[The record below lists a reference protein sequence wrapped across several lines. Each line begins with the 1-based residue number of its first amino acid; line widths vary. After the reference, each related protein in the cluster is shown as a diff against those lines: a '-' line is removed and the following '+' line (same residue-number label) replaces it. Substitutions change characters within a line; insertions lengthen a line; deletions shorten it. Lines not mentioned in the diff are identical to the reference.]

1 MIYVVGS
8 GPAGVACAVAL
19 IRRGCKVTMLDAGI
33 ELEPAAQTLISKMA
47 SCQPVEWRPEE
58 IMALKGN
65 VRARLSG
72 IPLKN
77 SYGSDFPY
85 REAGLSI
92 FGGDS
97 EIGFKPS
104 FARGGLSNVWGAA
117 VLPYRAKDMSDWPIT
132 LEELAPFY
140 SSVLS
145 FMHLS
150 AREDELQNFFPLYC
164 EDFSSIEQSRQA
176 ERFLSDLSANK
187 SELNSSGIFFGTS
200 RLAVLDRNSA
210 GDSCKT
216 CGMCLYGCPYG
227 LIYNSSQTVA
237 ELMMN
242 SNFTYIKDVIVTEF
256 AETADHVQ
264 IIGHSRID
272 HARVTYNAS
281 KLCLGAGVLATTK
294 IFLDSV
300 KAYNHKVTLKDSQYF
315 LLPLLRFSPVP
326 GATKEQ
332 LHTLSQ
338 IFLEIFDDE
347 ISDRTLHLQV
357 YSYNDYFQD
366 AVQAQ
371 LGLFAPLFGIPLR
384 RGLER
389 LLLIQGYLHSD
400 ISSSISLEIKP
411 PSGNSLSQ
419 LIFEEIRNPKAET
432 AIKRVMDKLNHV
444 SHFLKAKPVAPLLK
458 IEKPGRGYHTGGTLP
473 MAKNPKEF
481 QTDTLGRP
489 FGLKRVH
496 LVDATTFPSIP
507 ATTITLSIMAN
518 AFRIGDLVGRE
529 SAEFENH

>member
-33 ELEPAAQTLISKMA
+33 ELEPAAQTVISEMA
-47 SCQPVEWRPEE
+47 GCEPLEWRPEQ
-58 IMALKGN
+58 ITALKGD

-92 FGGDS
+92 FGEDAK
-97 EIGFKPS
+97 IGFKPS
-104 FARGGLSNVWGAA
+104 FAKGGLSNVWGAA
-117 VLPYRAKDMSDWPIT
+117 VLPYRAKDISDWPIT
-132 LEELAPFY
+132 LEELAPCY
-140 SSVLS
+140 SAVLS

-150 AREDELQNFFPLYC
+150 AREDDLRTEFPLYC
-164 EDFSSIEQSRQA
+164 DDFSPIKQSRQA
-176 ERFLSDLSANK
+176 ERFLADLSANRTAL
-187 SELNSSGIFFGTS
+187 SSSGISFGTS

-237 ELMMN
+237 ELMLN
-242 SNFTYIKDVIVTEF
+242 PNFTYVKDVIVTEF
-256 AETADHVQ
+256 AETTDHVQ
-264 IIGHSRID
+264 IFGHSRID
-272 HARVTYNAS
+272 HSIVTYNAS

-300 KAYNHKVTLKDSQYF
+300 KAYNRKVTLKDSQYF
-315 LLPLLRFSPVP
+315 LLPLVRYSPAP

-338 IFLEIFDDE
+338 IFLEIFDNE
-347 ISDRTLHLQV
+347 ISDRTLHLQI
-357 YSYNDYFQD
+357 YTYNDYFQE
-366 AVQAQ
+366 AIQAQ
-371 LGLFAPLFGIPLR
+371 LGLLAPLFALPLR
-384 RGLER
+384 WGLER

-411 PSGNSLSQ
+411 PSGNSSSQ
-419 LIFEEIRNPKAET
+419 LIFEENVNPKARA
-432 AIKRVMDKLNHV
+432 AIKRVIEKLNHT
-444 SHFLKAKPVAPLLK
+444 SQLFKARAVAPLLK

-473 MAKNPKEF
+473 MAKSPEAF
-481 QTDTLGRP
+481 QTDTQGRP

-518 AFRIGDLVGRE
+518 AFRIGDLVGKE
-529 SAEFENH
+529 SAEFENR